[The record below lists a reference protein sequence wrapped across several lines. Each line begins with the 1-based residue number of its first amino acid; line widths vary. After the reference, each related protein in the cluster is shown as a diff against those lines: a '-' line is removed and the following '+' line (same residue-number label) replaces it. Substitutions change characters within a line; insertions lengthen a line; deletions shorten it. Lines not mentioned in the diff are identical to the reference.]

1 MGASRRASSVLAFA
15 FAAAAAAAAAGC
27 GGSGSSTPPEPTGE
41 LIGRVELGP
50 DLPLSSCRV
59 TVEGTPLGSPCDA
72 SGEFDIRRIAKGR
85 WNLRIEDTSPS
96 VATRLAPR
104 RIAAGVNPGFLTDL
118 GAVQLARPGQIGG
131 HLDTAAGQ
139 TVPFAILSVPSYGAV
154 AMANANGGYLIEGV
168 PPGDHVVVLTTDSGS
183 SSQSGIRVLPDSTTA
198 PINFDL
204 AGAAVASPV
213 HVLGQ
218 VVRAGQAES
227 GNGGLKVELVETLDG
242 QTVDTVTTAA
252 DGSFTLQSMA
262 GVYLVRARDGNKPY
276 VAITPHV
283 VVYGDRDIQL
293 DGVLTIPSGSDLD
306 GNGVPDTMD
315 PDIDGDGVPNDMDAF
330 PNDPAESKD
339 TDSDGVGDNSD
350 LRSHGGMAIDMVTPT
365 PDTDGDGL
373 LDFEDDCPK
382 IANPDQKDTD
392 GDGVGDVCDN
402 CPLVA
407 NPDQKDSVGDG
418 IGDACR
424 SCVNGDPCRPTNA
437 CHTGRLRCTTTGAVC
452 DDAGGVLDNGA
463 ACGSGQVCNNGACA
477 PCQAGDSCQ
486 VGCHLGA
493 VSCDSGTAVCQDQ
506 SISSPDGA
514 SCAGDGQHVCSAGQC
529 VLCSQGTDCPYAPN
543 KCHVGHVSCASGS
556 TMCVDS
562 GLPSP
567 DGTSCGGP
575 QQVCRAGSCVTCRA
589 GAACVPTSNPCHSG
603 HFDCTSGSEVCVD
616 DGTPGNDGTS
626 CGQTSGF
633 YCQNGSCVA
642 LADMM
647 TVASGGSQSGTVG
660 QTLGPVQLVLKNGG
674 GAPIPNVTV
683 TFTAPPGAATN
694 PPTALTD
701 GQGQVSFVPRLGP
714 AAGAQVFQASC
725 AVAPTVTITLTA
737 TAAPAGQPVTL
748 VNADHVEGDSGVP
761 GPAAQAR
768 VGQVLGT
775 AVAPDGTIYFVDYD
789 HHRVRKVAPDG
800 TISNVA
806 GTGGAA
812 FGGDFGP
819 ASQALLYYPAGL
831 ALDATGATMYI
842 SDSVNTRVRA
852 VNLQTGIITTYAG
865 GGNAPGP
872 GFGDG
877 GPAASATLSN
887 PQELLIDPSGAL
899 YIADVGHSSVR
910 RVDPTTRN
918 ISTVLPGATC
928 TTIDA
933 VDYNGCSGNCGM
945 ALDSAGQLFVSGTI
959 CGVGPGGTTTSGIVR
974 RNADGTLAHVA
985 GRYNGV
991 AGDGA
996 AAVNTQLTAPS
1007 SLAFDA
1013 AGNLLFAE
1021 PQANKIRR
1029 IDGAT
1034 GTVST
1039 VVGTGTAGWAPDGTP
1054 ALSTP
1059 LNGASYFVMLGNDIL
1074 IADRNNFGLRR
1085 IGSVGLTTPTP
1096 VALAIAS
1103 GDAQSVAVDRLI
1115 PLPLSASVTSGAT
1128 ALSGIN
1134 VGFTAV
1140 DAGIAM
1146 YGTSAL
1152 TGANGVA
1159 QISLRPGRK
1168 PAAYHVQASLQNL
1181 HGQQVSGSPATFTIN
1196 ATAPAAGTI
1205 FTAVNVDHTGGGDG
1219 FPGPGT
1225 QAHISIPEGM
1235 AADAN
1240 GNVYFATDNHRVFK
1254 LSAEGVLTLIAGTGG
1269 ASFTGDQGP
1278 ATQATFY
1285 YPVSLA
1291 LDANATTLYIADE
1304 LNNRVRAVD
1313 LASGIIRTVAGGGS
1327 ATAPAYGDGGPATSA
1342 VLSSPAMVSVSP
1354 AGALYIGDT
1363 GHSRIRKVDFST
1375 GVISAFMDPTNC
1387 AATDAIQFSS
1397 CLGGTCAMAWDAGGV
1412 NIAAQV
1418 CGTGPNVLGG
1428 SSVPGILRRANDG
1441 TLTHIAGRYQ
1451 GATSDGG
1458 AATGVS
1464 LAAVHAVARDAAGA
1478 IWLSSGSRIHV
1489 IDPNTGIITSAAGNG
1504 TPGFGG
1510 DYGPGTAAQVYDPS
1524 ALVFD
1529 AGGHLIISDGSN
1541 VSLRIMW

>member
-1 MGASRRASSVLAFA
+1 MGASRRAWSGFLVLVASVAV
-15 FAAAAAAAAAGC
+15 AAAGC

-104 RIAAGVNPGFLTDL
+104 RIAAAVNPGFLTDL

-139 TVPFAILSVPSYGAV
+139 TIPFAILSVPSYGAV

-168 PPGDHVVVLTTDSGS
+168 PPGDHDVVLTTDSGS
-183 SSQSGIRVLPDSTTA
+183 SSQSGVRVFPDSTTA

-204 AGAAVASPV
+204 AGTVAPAPV

-218 VVRAGQAES
+218 VVRAGQGDS

-242 QTVDTVTTAA
+242 QTVDSVTTSA
-252 DGSFTLQSMA
+252 DGSFTLSSMA
-262 GVYLVRARDGNKPY
+262 GVYLVRARDGAKPY

-293 DGVLTIPSGSDLD
+293 DGVLTIPSGNDLN
-306 GNGVPDTMD
+306 GNGVPDAMD

-330 PNDPAESKD
+330 PDDPAESKD
-339 TDSDGVGDNSD
+339 TDGDGVGDNSD
-350 LRSHGGMAIDMVTPT
+350 LRSHGGSAIDTVTPT
-365 PDTDGDGL
+365 PDSDGDGL
-373 LDFEDDCPK
+373 LDFEDNCPNVP
-382 IANPDQKDTD
+382 NPDQKDTD
-392 GDGVGDVCDN
+392 GDGVGDACDN

-418 IGDACR
+418 VGDACR

-437 CHTGRLRCTTTGAVC
+437 CHTGRLRCTTAGAVC
-452 DDAGGVLDNGA
+452 DDAGGMLDNGA
-463 ACGSGQVCNNGACA
+463 SCGTAMVCNNGACA

-486 VGCHLGA
+486 VGCHVGA
-493 VSCDSGTAVCQDQ
+493 ISCASGTAMCVDQ

-514 SCAGDGQHVCSAGQC
+514 SCAGDNQHVCSSGEC
-529 VLCSQGTDCPYAPN
+529 VPCSQGTSCPYAPN
-543 KCHVGHVSCASGS
+543 KCHQGQVSCASGS

-575 QQVCRAGSCVTCRA
+575 QQVCHAGACVTCRA
-589 GAACVPTSNPCHSG
+589 GTACTPMSNPCHAG
-603 HFDCTSGSEVCVD
+603 HFDCTTGSEVCVD
-616 DGTPGNDGTS
+616 DGTPGNDGTA
-626 CGQTSGF
+626 CGMMSGF
-633 YCQNGSCVA
+633 YCQTGSCVA

-647 TVASGGSQSGTVG
+647 TVASGGAQSGVVG
-660 QTLGPVQLVLKNGG
+660 QPLGPVQLVLKNGG

-694 PPTALTD
+694 PASALTD

-714 AAGAQVFQASC
+714 SAGPQVFQVSC

-737 TAAPAGQPVTL
+737 TAAPAGQPVTV

-800 TISNVA
+800 TISNFA
-806 GTGGAA
+806 GTGGAT

-819 ASQALLYYPAGL
+819 ASQAQFYYPVGL
-831 ALDATGATMYI
+831 ALDATGSTVYI
-842 SDSVNTRVRA
+842 SDSVNNRIRA
-852 VNLQTGIITTYAG
+852 VNVQTGIITTYAG
-865 GGNAPGP
+865 GGSALGP

-877 GPAASATLSN
+877 GPATSATLSN
-887 PQELLIDPSGAL
+887 PQQLLVDASGGL
-899 YIADVGHSSVR
+899 YIADAGHSSVR
-910 RVDPTTRN
+910 RVDPSSRN
-918 ISTVLPGATC
+918 ITTVLASGLC
-928 TTIDA
+928 TTTDP
-933 VDYNGCSGNCGM
+933 VDYYGCSGNCGM
-945 ALDSAGQLFVSGTI
+945 AVDSAGQLFASGSI
-959 CGVGPGGTTTSGIVR
+959 CGVGPGSSSVVGIVR
-974 RNADGTLAHVA
+974 RNADGTLAHIA
-985 GRYNGV
+985 GRINGV
-991 AGDGA
+991 VGDGA

-1007 SLAFDA
+1007 DLGFDA

-1034 GTVST
+1034 GIITT

-1059 LNGASYFVMLGNDIL
+1059 LNAAAFFVVQGNDLL

-1085 IGSVGLTTPTP
+1085 IAGVGLTTPTP
-1096 VALAIAS
+1096 VALGIAS
-1103 GDAQSVAVDRLI
+1103 GDAQSLPVDQLI
-1115 PLPLSASVTSGAT
+1115 PVPLGASVTSGAT
-1128 ALSGIN
+1128 PLSGIN
-1134 VGFTAV
+1134 IGFAAV

-1159 QISLRPGRK
+1159 QVSVRPGRK

-1205 FTAVNVDHTGGGDG
+1205 FTAVNVDHTGGSDG
-1219 FPGPGT
+1219 FPGPAT
-1225 QAHISIPEGM
+1225 LAHIGVPEGL
-1235 AADAN
+1235 AADAS
-1240 GNVYFATDNHRVFK
+1240 GNVYFANDNQRVYK
-1254 LSAEGVLTLIAGTGG
+1254 LSPEGVLTLIAGTGG
-1269 ASFTGDQGP
+1269 ANFVGDQGP
-1278 ATQATFY
+1278 ATQAQFY
-1285 YPVSLA
+1285 YPIGLA
-1291 LDANATTLYIADE
+1291 LDPGATTLYVADE
-1304 LNNRVRAVD
+1304 INNRVRAVD
-1313 LASGIIRTVAGGGS
+1313 LASGIIRTVAGGGN
-1327 ATAPAYGDGGPATSA
+1327 ATAPAYGDGGPATA
-1342 VLSSPAMVSVSP
+1342 ATLSSPAMVSVSP
-1354 AGALYIGDT
+1354 AGVLYIGDA
-1363 GHSRIRKVDFST
+1363 GHQRIRKVDFST
-1375 GVISAFMDPTNC
+1375 GVISAFMDPVTC
-1387 AATDAIQFSS
+1387 TATDTIQFAGCS
-1397 CLGGTCAMAWDAGGV
+1397 GTNCAMAWDAGGV
-1412 NIAAQV
+1412 TIAAQI
-1418 CGTGPNVLGG
+1418 CGIGPNLPQAG
-1428 SSVPGILRRANDG
+1428 SVSGILRRANDG

-1458 AATGVS
+1458 AATGVA
-1464 LAAVHAVARDAAGA
+1464 LASVHAVARDATGA

-1489 IDPNTGIITSAAGNG
+1489 IDPTSGIITSVAGNG
-1504 TPGFGG
+1504 TAGFGG
-1510 DYGPGTAAQVYDPS
+1510 DYGPGTAAEVYDPG